1 MRGRGPPAAERA
13 CARVGAAEQCA
24 RPDGCATPTPTPP
37 PLHPT
42 RQDGVEQHFESL
54 VSIKKY
60 RPNINSTFSCI
71 DSRDVQDDLVRGGT
85 QAWLWRLFV

>member
-1 MRGRGPPAAERA
+1 
-13 CARVGAAEQCA
+13 
-24 RPDGCATPTPTPP
+24 
-37 PLHPT
+37 
-42 RQDGVEQHFESL
+42 VEQHFESL